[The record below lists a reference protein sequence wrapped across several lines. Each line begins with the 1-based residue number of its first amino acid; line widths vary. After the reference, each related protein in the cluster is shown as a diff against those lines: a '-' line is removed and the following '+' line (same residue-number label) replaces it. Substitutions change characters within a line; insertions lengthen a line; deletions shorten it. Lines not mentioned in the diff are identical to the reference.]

1 MKGPVNAGVL
11 AWRAMT
17 WAMSRSHGG
26 RADQKRRLQGAHGA
40 GARRARTT
48 PRLVHAAGF
57 CYPGR
62 SMANPNVGDTAP
74 DFEVADTD
82 GQKHKLSEMVTRG
95 PVILAFFP
103 KAFTP
108 G

>member
-1 MKGPVNAGVL
+1 MLPNFGGTNLL
-11 AWRAMT
+11 APHRMYRRRWPEGLVTARGR
-17 WAMSRSHGG
+17 RST
-26 RADQKRRLQGAHGA
+26 KVCRR
-40 GARRARTT
+40 GARLTGARSAT
-48 PRLVHAAGF
+48 LAA
-57 CYPGR
+57 
-62 SMANPNVGDTAP
+62 MATLNVGDTAP

-82 GQKHKLSEMVTRG
+82 GQMHKLSQMVTRG